1 MDALEPFGEANPR
14 PLFYTNATIL
24 DAKKVG
30 QTKAHIKFRFT
41 QNNHIMDGIGFN
53 LSDKMATI
61 ESQDAWIAFHVS
73 INEFRGNITPQLEII
88 DIK

>member
-1 MDALEPFGEANPR
+1 
-14 PLFYTNATIL
+14 
-24 DAKKVG
+24 
-30 QTKAHIKFRFT
+30 
-41 QNNHIMDGIGFN
+41 MDGIGFN

-61 ESQDAWIAFHVS
+61 NSQDAWIAFHVS